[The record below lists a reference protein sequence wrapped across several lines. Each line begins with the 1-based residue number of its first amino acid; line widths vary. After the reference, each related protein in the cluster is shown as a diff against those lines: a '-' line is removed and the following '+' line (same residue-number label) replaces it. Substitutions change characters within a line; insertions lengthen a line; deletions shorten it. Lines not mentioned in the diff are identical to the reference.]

1 MATTAPPV
9 GAPATGPDKK
19 IAQTLKEL
27 AAHYEAAKP
36 DKPYNA
42 NPDENGD
49 YKMPV
54 KFLAFQRPLVKWA
67 IVLMVLSL
75 VVAWIVMIVG
85 AKRLHEA
92 RKLGEWKQ
100 QECGREYMEA
110 ETARYEMSRVY
121 ETHVRRY
128 IYVALAMFMF
138 LAMTS
143 LLLMTAFSAESVRA
157 LWKMGKFLPETG
169 ANVFERPGWPIG
181 ATVLVAFLALL
192 AQTSTLS
199 GIWGDR
205 MSEKSYTEA
214 TTYEAA
220 IKKINT
226 QQMPGLIQ
234 GMVIGTLA
242 MIGIVF
248 VMYAKVFKRRGAF
261 GDTGVGAPFGSDSG
275 ALGFVPDAPPLLS
288 MIALIFFFVAGLA
301 LTMALVKSYGAL
313 NARFTEYGT
322 KTDAINDVLRKV
334 AEEPGTKDPARD
346 YLLANIRRVHPDA
359 ELSVPSALDNN
370 YGSQYYG
377 YAMHEDG
384 TEVGFLNTNRVTLAR
399 AEGTIAAI
407 KDYLPVLVL
416 NADLRAAYSRALDGA
431 FAKVA
436 ANAKLLSDT
445 PEISIEGLTSAIGD
459 AFRPEDSDARIPVYL
474 NDALRFEMHQLLKAD
489 ATDEIK
495 VSSVRQVIQ
504 TFVEDKAQK
513 LPNMGVSEIMNIVNT
528 ELFAKTF
535 KLSGEDLDNAKL
547 AREDTK
553 RDDIV
558 NWFKCDASR
567 DNGLCRVILLDSLGT
582 YMQGLARV
590 IAERLVKADDS
601 QGKIRDAMSE
611 LRTNPLPQEADGFI
625 RIVYVWSLILVVI
638 FAYLGFHLLYRR
650 NPGMVTVASV
660 TLILGLVLTLSVYG
674 WFMGQATL

>member
-1 MATTAPPV
+1 MADATPV
-9 GAPATGPDKK
+9 GARADKQIAYTPLGQLAT
-19 IAQTLKEL
+19 
-27 AAHYEAAKP
+27 HYVMLKP

-143 LLLMTAFSAESVRA
+143 LLLMTAFSAESGRT
-157 LWKMGKFLPETG
+157 LLKMSKFLPDTG
-169 ANVFERPGWPIG
+169 ANVFERPGKAISLTVWG
-181 ATVLVAFLALL
+181 AFFALL

-248 VMYAKVFKRRGAF
+248 VMYAKVFKRRAAF
-261 GDTGVGAPFGSDSG
+261 ADGVLDFAPYFQ
-275 ALGFVPDAPPLLS
+275 FVPDAPPLLS
-288 MIALIFFFVAGLA
+288 MIVLIFFFVAGLA

-370 YGSQYYG
+370 YGARYYG

-495 VSSVRQVIQ
+495 VSSVREAIQ
-504 TFVEDKAQK
+504 KFVEDKAQK
-513 LPNMGVSEIMNIVNT
+513 LPNMGTAEIMGIVNT

-625 RIVYVWSLILVVI
+625 RIVYVWSLILVVL
-638 FAYLGFHLLYRR
+638 FAYVGFHLLYRR

-660 TLILGLVLTLSVYG
+660 SIILGLVLVLSFYG